1 MTDCI
6 FCKIIEGEI
15 PSAKVYEDDK
25 VMAFL
30 DLSQVTLGH
39 TLVIPKKHVENVFEY
54 DGDVSEDLAI
64 RIPVI
69 ARAIKEAFPESKGLN
84 IVNNNGE
91 VAYQT
96 VFHSHWHLIPRY
108 EREEGFAM
116 QFTNNQETYDQD
128 EFNRRAETIAQK
140 IHNA

>member
-6 FCKIIEGEI
+6 FCKIIDGEI

-30 DLSQVTLGH
+30 DMSQVTPGH
-39 TLVIPKKHVENVFEY
+39 TLVIPKKHVENVFDY
-54 DGDVSEDLAI
+54 DSDVSTDLAI
-64 RIPVI
+64 RLPVI
-69 ARAIKEAFPESKGLN
+69 ARAICEAYPESKGLN

-91 VAYQT
+91 VAYQS

-108 EREEGFAM
+108 EKEEGFAM
-116 QFTNNQETYDQD
+116 KFTNNQETYDQD
-128 EFNRRAETIAQK
+128 EFNRRAELITEK
-140 IHNA
+140 IQNA

>member
-6 FCKIIEGEI
+6 FCKIIDGEI

-30 DLSQVTLGH
+30 DMSQVTPGH
-39 TLVIPKKHVENVFEY
+39 TLVIPKKHVENVFDY
-54 DGDVSEDLAI
+54 DSDVSTDLAI
-64 RIPVI
+64 RLPVI
-69 ARAIKEAFPESKGLN
+69 ARAIREAYPESKGLN

-91 VAYQT
+91 VAYQS

-108 EREEGFAM
+108 EKEEGFAM
-116 QFTNNQETYDQD
+116 KFTNNQETYDQD
-128 EFNRRAETIAQK
+128 EFNRRAELITEK
-140 IHNA
+140 IQNA

>member
-30 DLSQVTLGH
+30 DMSQVTPGH
-39 TLVIPKKHVENVFEY
+39 TLVIPKKHVENVFDY
-54 DGDVSEDLAI
+54 DSDVSIDLAL
-64 RIPVI
+64 RLPVI
-69 ARAIKEAFPESKGLN
+69 ARAIREAYPESKGLN

-91 VAYQT
+91 VAYQS

-108 EREEGFAM
+108 EKEEGFAM
-116 QFTNNQETYDQD
+116 KFTNNQETYDQD
-128 EFNRRAETIAQK
+128 EFNRRAELIAEK
-140 IHNA
+140 IRNS